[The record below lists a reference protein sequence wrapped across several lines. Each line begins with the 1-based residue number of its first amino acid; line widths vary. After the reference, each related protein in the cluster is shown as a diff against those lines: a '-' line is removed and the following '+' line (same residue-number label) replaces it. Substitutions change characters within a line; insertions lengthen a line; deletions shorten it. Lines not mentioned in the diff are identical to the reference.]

1 MATYL
6 QGGTVIGGKGDEPL
20 PHAVV
25 VFEGDTITKV
35 GRLEEVGAPAASDV
49 VIDVSGRYVI
59 PGLINAHEHLDTR
72 HGVRSFWER
81 AAEPTEYLV
90 LRASRNCLSSLIEG
104 VTTVR
109 DVGGKGA
116 TSFTVRKAI
125 EAGLIKGPR
134 VYSCGQPI
142 AMTGGHGD
150 AICFVAD
157 GVDAVRH
164 AAREMLRRGA
174 DLVKCMAS
182 GGFVSQGHDQPAS
195 PQYTVDE
202 LRAAFDEAHW
212 QNRPTT
218 VHAHPPAAIRRAIEA
233 GVDCIEHAALVDQP
247 TAELLAEKRI
257 PVVPTMAE
265 SWVIAHRGK
274 ELGRPQWLIDV
285 SASHLEDRMRHYRYL
300 VAAGVRLG
308 CGTDVAGFMHEE
320 MLLMHK
326 GGLSAMQVLRA
337 ATRTNAEILGI
348 ADRAGTLEPG
358 KWADVVVLDADPLAD
373 LNAVR
378 AVRMVIKAG
387 EVYDPAALRAA
398 MGTLPL

>member
-6 QGGTVIGGKGDEPL
+6 QGGTVIGGKQDTPIPG
-20 PHAVV
+20 ATV
-25 VFEGDTITKV
+25 VFEGEVITKV
-35 GRLEEVGAPAASDV
+35 GRTDDVGTPERTDV
-49 VIDVSGRYVI
+49 VIDVSGAFLV
-59 PGLINAHEHLDTR
+59 PGLINTHEHLDTR

-90 LRASRNCLSSLIEG
+90 LRAARNCLSNLIEG

-116 TSFTVRKAI
+116 TNFIVRQAI
-125 EAGLIKGPR
+125 QAGLIKGPR
-134 VYSCGQPI
+134 VYTCGQPI

-157 GVDAVRH
+157 GADAVRH

-182 GGFVSQGHDQPAS
+182 GGFVSRGNDQPTS
-195 PQYTVDE
+195 PQFTVEE

-218 VHAHPPAAIRRAIEA
+218 VHAHPPAAIRQSLDA
-233 GVDCIEHAALVDQP
+233 GVDCIEHAALVDPP
-247 TAELLAEKRI
+247 TAELLAKKKI

-274 ELGRPQWLIDV
+274 ELGRPQWLIDI
-285 SASHLEDRMRHYRYL
+285 SASHLDERMEHFRYL
-300 VAAGVRLG
+300 VQAGVRLG
-308 CGTDVAGFMHEE
+308 CGTDVAGFMYEE
-320 MLLMHK
+320 MSLMQQ
-326 GGLSAMQVLRA
+326 GGLSALQVLRA
-337 ATRTNAEILGI
+337 ATRTNAEIIGI
-348 ADRAGTLEPG
+348 ADQTGTLEPG
-358 KWADVVVLDADPLAD
+358 KWADVAVLDADPLKD
-373 LNAVR
+373 LDALQHVR
-378 AVRMVIKAG
+378 LVIKAG
-387 EVYDPAALRAA
+387 EIYETAPLRAA
-398 MGTLPL
+398 MGKLPL